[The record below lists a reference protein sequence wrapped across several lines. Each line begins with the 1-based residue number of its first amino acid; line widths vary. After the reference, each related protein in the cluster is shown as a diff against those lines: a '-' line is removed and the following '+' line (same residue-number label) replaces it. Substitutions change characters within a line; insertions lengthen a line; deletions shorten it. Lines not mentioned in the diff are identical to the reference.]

1 MKSERKETALEHIIE
16 YLPAHIYWKDV
27 NGRYL
32 GCNSKQANNLGL
44 KSSEDII
51 GKTDFDLPWPDK
63 SAEEFRENDNE
74 VIKQGVVKTLEE
86 KSLMDGREVVV
97 LSQKVPLKNN
107 QNEVIG
113 VLGISLDITDC
124 KEKERLKIE
133 KQANHELQHS
143 RLRKV
148 VAQVAHDIR
157 SPAASLNMLMDCC
170 TGITEHD
177 RVAIRRAITR
187 INDIA
192 NNLLGYFTPQLDTD
206 ILMANAAGRKP
217 APLLVSADLLEI
229 ITEKRYE
236 YSQLP
241 VGFISN
247 FDDDSYFAFINVES
261 QAFARSLSN
270 LINNAVDAFEGN
282 GGQVFINCNNYDDEV
297 RITIEDRGKG
307 ISDVVIN
314 KIRNAVAVTDGKIA
328 GHGIGYSQIR
338 NMLEQNNGTL
348 DIQSDIGGGTKV
360 TLTFPK
366 IAAPDW
372 IAYKIELNSDDL
384 IIILD
389 DDPSIHDAWEARFN
403 FSAPTIWRKHFELGM
418 EVVEFLNNLT
428 DAEKKKVFLLTDYE
442 LLKQGLHGLNV
453 IEKTK
458 VERSI
463 LVTSHYNNRSVKE
476 LAAMTNTR
484 ILPKL
489 LASKVKIIVDGE
501 VQPCSIISGH

>member
-1 MKSERKETALEHIIE
+1 MKNEYIETELGYIIE
-16 YLPAHIYWKDV
+16 HLPAHIYWKDV
-27 NGRYL
+27 HGKYL

-44 KSSEDII
+44 QCREDIV
-51 GKTDFDLPWPDK
+51 GKTDFELPWPEK
-63 SAEEFRENDNE
+63 SAEEFRENDIE
-74 VIKQGVVKTLEE
+74 VIQKGIVKTLEE
-86 KSLMDGREVVV
+86 KSMMDGREVVV

-107 QNEVIG
+107 QNEIIG

-124 KEKERLKIE
+124 KEKERIKIE
-133 KQANHELQHS
+133 KQASHDLQHS

-192 NNLLGYFTPQLDTD
+192 NNLLGYFTPQLETD
-206 ILMANAAGRKP
+206 ILVPNTAQRKP
-217 APLLVSADLLEI
+217 VPLLVSADLLEI

-247 FDDDSYFAFINVES
+247 FDNDSYFAFINVES
-261 QAFARSLSN
+261 QAFARSISN
-270 LINNAVDAFEGN
+270 LINNAVDAFEGK
-282 GGQVFINCNNYDDEV
+282 GGEVFINCDNYANEV
-297 RITIEDRGKG
+297 KITIEDRGKG

-366 IAAPDW
+366 IVSPDW
-372 IAYKIELNSDDL
+372 IADKIELNSDDL
-384 IIILD
+384 IVILD

-403 FSAPTIWRKHFELGM
+403 FSAPNIWRRHFESGM
-418 EVVEFLNNLT
+418 DVVQFLNNLT
-428 DAEKKKVFLLTDYE
+428 DVEKKKVFLLTDYE

-476 LAAMTNTR
+476 LAAMTNTK

-489 LASKVKIIVDGE
+489 LAAKVKIIVDGE
-501 VQPCSIISGH
+501 LQPRTAASSH

>member
-1 MKSERKETALEHIIE
+1 MKSEYRGTALENIIE

-27 NGRYL
+27 NGKYL
-32 GCNSKQANNLGL
+32 GCNMKQARNLGL
-44 KSSEDII
+44 KSSDEII
-51 GKTDFDLPWPDK
+51 GKTDFDLPWPEK
-63 SAEEFRENDNE
+63 SAEEFRENDIE
-74 VIKQGVVKTLEE
+74 VIKKGIIKTSEE
-86 KSLMDGREVVV
+86 KTLMDGHEVVV
-97 LSQKVPLKNN
+97 LSQKVPLKNE
-107 QNEVIG
+107 QDEIIG
-113 VLGISLDITDC
+113 VLGISLDITDR
-124 KEKERLKIE
+124 KEAERVKIE
-133 KQANHELQHS
+133 RQASRELQHS

-170 TGITEHD
+170 TGITEQD

-192 NNLLGYFTPQLDTD
+192 NNLLGYFTPQLENETFASN
-206 ILMANAAGRKP
+206 LMMPKNL
-217 APLLVSADLLEI
+217 PLLVSADLLEI

-247 FDDDSYFAFINVES
+247 FSDSSYFAFISVES
-261 QAFARSLSN
+261 QAFARSISN
-270 LINNAVDAFEGN
+270 LINNAVDAFEGK
-282 GGQVFINCNNYDDEV
+282 GGEVIINFEDCGKDV
-297 RITIEDRGKG
+297 KITIEDRGKG

-328 GHGIGYSQIR
+328 GHGIGYSQVR
-338 NMLEQNNGTL
+338 NMLEQNNGAL

-366 IAAPDW
+366 ISAPNW
-372 IAYKIELNSDDL
+372 IADKIDLNSDDM
-384 IIILD
+384 IVILD
-389 DDPSIHDAWEARFN
+389 DDPSIHDAWESRFN
-403 FSAPTIWRKHFELGM
+403 ISAPHIWRKHFDQGLDA
-418 EVVEFLNNLT
+418 VNFLNNLT
-428 DAEKKKVFLLTDYE
+428 EIEKKKVFLLTDYE

-453 IEKTK
+453 IEKTR

-463 LVTSHYNNRSVKE
+463 LVTSHYNNRSVRE
-476 LAAMTNTR
+476 LAAMTKTR

-489 LASKVKIIVDGE
+489 LAAKVKISVDGQI
-501 VQPCSIISGH
+501 QPYTASGN